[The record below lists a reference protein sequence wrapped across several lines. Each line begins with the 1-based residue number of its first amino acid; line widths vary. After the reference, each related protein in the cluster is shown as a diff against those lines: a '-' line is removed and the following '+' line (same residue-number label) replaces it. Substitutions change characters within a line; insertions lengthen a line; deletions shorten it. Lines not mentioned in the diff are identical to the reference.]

1 MVASFGP
8 CFVHPES
15 ANHTQAKIK
24 RSWSMAI
31 TITEKVKSFY
41 EEQPFNYY
49 GSVTD
54 AVAHIK
60 KNPIRAYP
68 DLGKILSSSKTKSVM
83 EFGCGTGW
91 FTNASAYHYSNSV
104 TAVDLTPA
112 AIKRAQEIA
121 EILKVTKNITF
132 VESDLF
138 SFHSANSADLVVSIG
153 VLHHTHNARQAFK
166 HIQQFVTK
174 KGFVFI
180 GLYHLYGRKGFL
192 KYFKDICDK
201 DGEERAFQRFK
212 SLKFSYKNETFLRSQ
227 FRDQVLHP
235 HETLHTLEEV
245 LEWLHENGL
254 ILRSTSI
261 NRFEKIKNTKD
272 VIEIEKEY
280 EKISFQ
286 RTHEENCF
294 FPGFFTVLAQKL

>member
-1 MVASFGP
+1 
-8 CFVHPES
+8 
-15 ANHTQAKIK
+15 
-24 RSWSMAI
+24 MAI

-49 GSVTD
+49 GSLTD

-60 KNPIRAYP
+60 KNPIRTYP
-68 DLGKILSSSKTKSVM
+68 DLHQILSLSKTKSVM

-91 FTNASAYHYSNSV
+91 FTNALAYHYSNSV

-121 EILKVTKNITF
+121 EIVGVSRAITF

-138 SFHSANSADLVVSIG
+138 DFSNASPVDLIVSIG
-153 VLHHTHNARQAFK
+153 VLHHTHNARQAFD
-166 HIQQFVTK
+166 HIQQFVMK
-174 KGFVFI
+174 KGFVFL
-180 GLYHLYGRKGFL
+180 GLYHLYGRKVFL
-192 KYFKDICDK
+192 KFFKDICEK
-201 DGEERAFQRFK
+201 EGEEAAYQRFK
-212 SLKFSYKNETFLRSQ
+212 SLNLSYKNDTFLRSQ

-245 LEWLHENGL
+245 LEWLDENGF

-261 NRFEKIKNTKD
+261 NRFGKIKNIKD
-272 VIEIEKEY
+272 IIELEKKY
-280 EKISFQ
+280 EKISLQ
-286 RTHEENCF
+286 KTHVENSF
-294 FPGFFTVLAQKL
+294 FPGFFTVLAQKT

>member
-1 MVASFGP
+1 M
-8 CFVHPES
+8 
-15 ANHTQAKIK
+15 ANI
-24 RSWSMAI
+24 
-31 TITEKVKSFY
+31 ITEKVKNFY

-49 GSVTD
+49 GSLTD

-68 DLGKILSSSKTKSVM
+68 DLQQILSSSTTKSVL

-91 FTNASAYHYSNSV
+91 FTNALAYHYSNSV

-121 EILKVTKNITF
+121 EILGISKDITF

-138 SFHSANSADLVVSIG
+138 DFSSINSVDLVVSIG
-153 VLHHTHNARQAFK
+153 VLHHTHNARQAFE
-166 HIQQFVTK
+166 HIQQFVTR
-174 KGFVFI
+174 KGFVFF
-180 GLYHLYGRKGFL
+180 GLYHLYGRKVFL
-192 KYFKDICDK
+192 KFFKDICDRE
-201 DGEERAFQRFK
+201 GEEAAFQRFK
-212 SLKFSYKNETFLRSQ
+212 SLKLSYKNDTFLRSQ

-245 LEWLHENGL
+245 LEWLNENGF

-272 VIEIEKEY
+272 LIKLEKEY

-286 RTHEENCF
+286 KTHVENCF
-294 FPGFFTVLAQKL
+294 FPGFFTVLAQKT

>member
-1 MVASFGP
+1 M
-8 CFVHPES
+8 
-15 ANHTQAKIK
+15 T
-24 RSWSMAI
+24 I
-31 TITEKVKSFY
+31 TIKEKVKNFY

-49 GSVTD
+49 GSLTD
-54 AVAHIK
+54 AAAHIK
-60 KNPIRAYP
+60 NNPIRAYP
-68 DLGKILSSSKTKSVM
+68 DLHQILSSRKTKSVV

-91 FTNASAYHYSNSV
+91 FTNALAYHYANSI

-121 EILKVTKNITF
+121 EILGVSRDITF

-138 SFHSANSADLVVSIG
+138 DFSSANPVDLVASIG
-153 VLHHTHNARQAFK
+153 VLHHTHNARQAFE
-166 HIQQFVTK
+166 HIQQFVK
-174 KGFVFI
+174 RKGFVFL
-180 GLYHLYGRKGFL
+180 GLYHLYGRKVFL

-201 DGEERAFQRFK
+201 EGEEVAFQRFK
-212 SLKFSYKNETFLRSQ
+212 SLDFSYKNETFLRSQ

-245 LEWLHENGL
+245 LEWLQENGF

-272 VIEIEKEY
+272 MIELEKEY

-286 RTHEENCF
+286 KTHVENCF
-294 FPGFFTVLAQKL
+294 FPGFFTIMAQKM